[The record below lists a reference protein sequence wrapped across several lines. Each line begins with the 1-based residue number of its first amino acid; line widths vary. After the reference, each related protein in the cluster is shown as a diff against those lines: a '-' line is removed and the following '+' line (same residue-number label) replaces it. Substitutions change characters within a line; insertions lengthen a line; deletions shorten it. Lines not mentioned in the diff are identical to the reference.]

1 MKNTFVVA
9 KNRYNSKFFQYYG
22 VCGNG
27 DRFLVYENRKTGKI
41 ESVKISRPEN
51 ATIAEILQAVKNYK

>member
-1 MKNTFVVA
+1 MSAYVA
-9 KNRYNSKFFQYYG
+9 YKSRYNSKYYQYYG
-22 VCGNG
+22 VCGIG

-41 ESVKISRPEN
+41 ENIKISRPEN